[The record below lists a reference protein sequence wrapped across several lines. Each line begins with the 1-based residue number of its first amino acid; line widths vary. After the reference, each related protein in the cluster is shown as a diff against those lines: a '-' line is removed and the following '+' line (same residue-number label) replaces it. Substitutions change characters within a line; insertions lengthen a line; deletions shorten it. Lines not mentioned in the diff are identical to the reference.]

1 MADLRI
7 PRIFE
12 IILGILHFWCRILDM
27 QITIYT
33 TF

>member
-12 IILGILHFWCRILDM
+12 IILGIHFWCRILDM